1 MKINDLKKRISTT
14 INQSQLSKRLYSGV
28 SWTLIGSVIG
38 KFFQLIS
45 FIFVARILGKEEYG
59 QIGIIRSTL
68 SMFLMFSTLGMSMT
82 ASRYIS
88 LYRNTDPYKA
98 LKVYKFTHNTVIGFG
113 AIIAILFFIFSSIIA
128 DKSLHNINL
137 TESLKISAAVLFFI
151 SISSAQTGALNGF
164 ENFKALG
171 IHSIINGVIQTI
183 LLIIGAHYFSTNG
196 VIIALGIS
204 AAILYF
210 QYRYSLKD
218 NLKPLKSVPATEDK
232 QFNNISIFLKFSL
245 PAVLS
250 GLVTVPIL
258 WWVKTYLIRHT
269 GFGEMA
275 MYDVAEQWYFMLLF
289 IPNSLSSIILPLLT
303 NTTSEG
309 TETQYNKLIRLNLI
323 INISITSILA
333 IFIALFTPLIYSF
346 YGKEFTTNNTP
357 MLILLITAVICAT
370 NNVLGQVIASKGK
383 MWIGLGVNSLWA
395 VWLILFSLLFIGKYS
410 LGATGLAYAML
421 VSYVLHSVTQGLL
434 ASKLKN

>member
-1 MKINDLKKRISTT
+1 MEISNFTKKISTT

-28 SWTLIGSVIG
+28 SWTLLGSIIG
-38 KFFQLIS
+38 KFFQLVS
-45 FIFVARILGKEEYG
+45 FIIVARLVGKEEYG

-68 SMFLMFSTLGMSMT
+68 TMFLMFSTLGMGMT
-82 ASRYIS
+82 ATRYIS
-88 LYRNTDPYKA
+88 LFRNTDPHKA

-113 AIIAILFFIFSSIIA
+113 LIIAVLFFIFSGLIA
-128 DKSLHNINL
+128 EKSLHNINL
-137 TESLKISAAVLFFI
+137 SESLKISSVVLFFI

-171 IHSIINGVIQTI
+171 IHSVINGVVQTI
-183 LLIIGAHYFSTNG
+183 LLIIGAYYYSING

-204 AAILYF
+204 AAMLYI
-210 QYRYSLKD
+210 QYNYSLKD
-218 NLKPLKSVPATEDK
+218 DLKPLKFAPATEDK
-232 QFNNISIFLKFSL
+232 EFNNISIFLKFSL

-309 TETQYNKLIRLNLI
+309 TKAQYTKLIKLNLI
-323 INISITSILA
+323 INISITSIIA

-346 YGKEFTTNNTP
+346 YGKEFTNSTP
-357 MLILLITAVICAT
+357 LVILLITAVISAT

-383 MWIGLGVNSLWA
+383 MWLGLGVNSLWA
-395 VWLILFSLLFIGKYS
+395 LWLILFSLLFIGQYS

-421 VSYVLHSVTQGLL
+421 ASYLLHSITQGMV
-434 ASKLKN
+434 AIKLKI